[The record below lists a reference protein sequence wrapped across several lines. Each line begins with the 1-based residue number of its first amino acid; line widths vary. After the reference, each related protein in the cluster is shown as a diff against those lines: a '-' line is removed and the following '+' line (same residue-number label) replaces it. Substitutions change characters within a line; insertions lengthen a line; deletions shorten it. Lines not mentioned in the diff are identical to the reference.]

1 MLKLLHAAD
10 FHLDAPFAALPPDR
24 AAERRG
30 EQRDLLNRLS
40 DLAAGQRVDLVLLSG
55 DLLDGGETRYE
66 TTQALA
72 RALERMRVPV
82 FLAPGNHDFYS
93 ARSPYAALPWPANV
107 HIFQG
112 SGLSA
117 VSLPELRCVVH
128 GAAFTGP
135 YRDDD
140 PLAGVTV
147 PGDGLVHLAVLH
159 GDVGG
164 RGRYGPIAPASIAG
178 SGLTYLALGHVHAC
192 TGLRRAGKT
201 WWAYPGCPE
210 GRGFDETGEK
220 GALLVTLDSSG
231 AEAEFVP
238 LAMRRYEI
246 LTADMT
252 GDDPAAALMAVLS
265 RGRERDIFRILLK
278 GSAGVLDLEALTALA
293 APYFYSVT
301 LRDETRPARNLWE
314 RLEEDTLTGLFLR
327 QLRARMEESSDPGE
341 RERLE
346 LAARFGLAALE
357 NGEDCRP

>member
-93 ARSPYAALPWPANV
+93 ARSPYAALSWPSNV

-117 VSLPELRCVVH
+117 VPLPELRCVVH

-164 RGRYGPIAPASIAG
+164 RGRYGPIAPASITG

-192 TGLRRAGKT
+192 TGLRRAGDYRC
-201 WWAYPGCPE
+201 AGNPG
-210 GRGFDETGEK
+210 GKRGVFDFAAGYR
-220 GALLVTLDSSG
+220 TL
-231 AEAEFVP
+231 
-238 LAMRRYEI
+238 
-246 LTADMT
+246 
-252 GDDPAAALMAVLS
+252 
-265 RGRERDIFRILLK
+265 
-278 GSAGVLDLEALTALA
+278 
-293 APYFYSVT
+293 
-301 LRDETRPARNLWE
+301 
-314 RLEEDTLTGLFLR
+314 
-327 QLRARMEESSDPGE
+327 
-341 RERLE
+341 
-346 LAARFGLAALE
+346 
-357 NGEDCRP
+357 